1 MQRTYHP
8 SYHIAARQSRIYLFS
23 FIVCVCVCY
32 VKIRLNRTNNISLKF
47 SIFLQFSLSP
57 RWHMT
62 QNTFKLGK
70 VIVAAIF
77 PKQKKNKFLFV
88 GIPSLIFFLLHKI
101 YIYLQNMYI
110 HNIISLMRG
119 TLEFNIEKCTMVLM
133 LKCVA

>member
-1 MQRTYHP
+1 
-8 SYHIAARQSRIYLFS
+8 
-23 FIVCVCVCY
+23 
-32 VKIRLNRTNNISLKF
+32 
-47 SIFLQFSLSP
+47 
-57 RWHMT
+57 MT